1 MSVQSIFPDPERRRG
16 SRDYA
21 GPVLELFHEN
31 EVKPYTV
38 EYNQTI
44 SVSKLPFLF
53 HNELN
58 IHTVHITDMSLQ
70 YVVRRRVLEIFT
82 EKLCV

>member
-31 EVKPYTV
+31 EVKPYIV
-38 EYNQTI
+38 EYNSQVCEIKKRIETRYI
-44 SVSKLPFLF
+44 GNLRKSLLFTFKGLF
-53 HNELN
+53 HE
-58 IHTVHITDMSLQ
+58 
-70 YVVRRRVLEIFT
+70 F
-82 EKLCV
+82 

>member
-31 EVKPYTV
+31 EVKPYIV
-38 EYNQTI
+38 EYNSQVCEI
-44 SVSKLPFLF
+44 KNRIEICYMVL
-53 HNELN
+53 
-58 IHTVHITDMSLQ
+58 ITQ
-70 YVVRRRVLEIFT
+70 KIFIYYG
-82 EKLCV
+82 KKIRQM

>member
-31 EVKPYTV
+31 EVNPYNV
-38 EYNQTI
+38 EYNSQI
-44 SVSKLPFLF
+44 CEIKKRDSFYG
-53 HNELN
+53 
-58 IHTVHITDMSLQ
+58 SL
-70 YVVRRRVLEIFT
+70 YTGNLHVLWKENPANVI
-82 EKLCV
+82 